1 MSIFG
6 FGIPQKSLETASF
19 SWRPFIV
26 FGIVLV
32 FAFGLRIYQWL
43 QGPAVPTA
51 NVPSVEW
58 SEVAGEGDDNTLHLI
73 EPLREDVSEDENN
86 EDTEGVVVDTA
97 AREATS
103 DPLPDAVNLAVPF
116 SSQAPHG
123 IWDAFTEETCEEA
136 SFLMASAYYQGIP
149 EGVLDPATA
158 DADFRLMVAVEEGL
172 GFGSSI
178 SAAQF
183 VAFADAYNATRV
195 RIIEDPSV
203 DDLKALLAAGNPIL
217 VPAYG
222 RKLGNPFFTGEGPL
236 YHMLVL
242 RGYTPTMFITNDPGT
257 RHGENYQYS
266 YDVLMQAIG
275 DWDGD
280 SPDAG
285 ARVMV
290 IEP

>member
-6 FGIPQKSLETASF
+6 FGIPQKSLQTASF

-26 FGIVLV
+26 LGIVLV
-32 FAFGLRIYQWL
+32 FAFGLRIYQWV
-43 QGPAVPTA
+43 QGPVVPTA
-51 NVPSVEW
+51 DVPSVGW
-58 SEVAGEGDDNTLHLI
+58 NDVAGQENDASLHLI
-73 EPLREDVSEDENN
+73 EPLREDTYENEDSEDAGDILADNIAPEVTNKL
-86 EDTEGVVVDTA
+86 
-97 AREATS
+97 
-103 DPLPDAVNLAVPF
+103 LPDAVNLAVPF
-116 SSQAPHG
+116 TSQAPYG
-123 IWDAFTEETCEEA
+123 IWDTFTEEACEEA
-136 SFLMASAYYQGIP
+136 SFLMASFYYQGIP
-149 EGVLDPATA
+149 EGAIDPAMA
-158 DADFRLMVAVEEGL
+158 DADFRSMVAVEESL
-172 GFGSSI
+172 GFGPSI

-183 VAFADAYNATRV
+183 VAFADAYNATQV
-195 RIIEDPSV
+195 RIVEDPSV
-203 DDLKALLAAGNPIL
+203 DDIKALLAAGNPVL

-242 RGYTPTMFITNDPGT
+242 RGYTPTTFIANDPGT